1 MVRGVRHCHAQAHD
15 AGERQGT
22 QSAASYGHPK
32 YRERAT
38 YAHDLER
45 CEPPDDM
52 RGSRSGL
59 GCGVRSQGIHG
70 SLAGHITVVKKI
82 SAA

>member
-1 MVRGVRHCHAQAHD
+1 MVRDERHCDAQAHD

-22 QSAASYGHPK
+22 ERAASYGHPK

-38 YAHDLER
+38 YVHDLEH

-52 RGSRSGL
+52 FGSRSEP
-59 GCGVRSQGIHG
+59 GCGVRSQEIHG
-70 SLAGHITVVKKI
+70 SLAGHITVVK
-82 SAA
+82 